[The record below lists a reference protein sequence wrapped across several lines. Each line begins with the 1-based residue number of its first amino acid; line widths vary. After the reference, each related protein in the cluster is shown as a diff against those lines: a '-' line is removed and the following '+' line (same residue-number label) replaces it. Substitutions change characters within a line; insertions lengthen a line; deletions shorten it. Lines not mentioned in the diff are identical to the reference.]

1 MTTFSKDKKTRIL
14 NAAAAQFAER
24 PFHKVL
30 LDDVARAAGVGKG
43 TLYLYFES
51 KDELFLSVLFQDFAA
66 LVERL
71 EENIEAN
78 EDDPAAQMS
87 GLIHELTQHLYSK
100 TVFFELSRGAIVNC
114 PNSDE
119 WANKRAE
126 MRTLIMSVINNGIEK
141 GVFSDPDPALT
152 ASYIAGLIRS
162 ACLNRPTG
170 TAMESIFEHARDF
183 VLKALRAA

>member
-1 MTTFSKDKKTRIL
+1 MTTYSKDKKTRIL

-43 TLYLYFES
+43 TLYLYFAS

-71 EENIEAN
+71 EENIAAN
-78 EDDPAAQMS
+78 ENDPDAQMS
-87 GLIHELTQHLYSK
+87 GLVYELTKHLYNK
-100 TVFFELSRGAIVNC
+100 TVFFEISRGAIVNC

-119 WANKRAE
+119 WAEKRAE
-126 MRTLIMSVINNGIEK
+126 LRSLIVGVINNGIVK
-141 GVFSDPDPALT
+141 GVFSDSDPALS

-170 TAMESIFEHARDF
+170 TTMERIYEHAKDF
-183 VLKALRAA
+183 VLKALRAP